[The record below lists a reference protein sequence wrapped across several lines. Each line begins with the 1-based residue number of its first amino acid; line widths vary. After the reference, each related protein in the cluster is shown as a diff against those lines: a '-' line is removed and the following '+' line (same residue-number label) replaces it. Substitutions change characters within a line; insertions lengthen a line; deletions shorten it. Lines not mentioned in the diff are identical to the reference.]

1 VRAADTNLV
10 VRLVTHDDAKQ
21 LAAAEA
27 FVSSGAWVSHVVLV
41 EVVWVLD
48 SVYERSA
55 AEIIATIE
63 ILLNHEH
70 LTLQD
75 ADTVS
80 AALDQFRQH
89 PTIGF
94 SDCLV
99 LEIARKAGRL
109 PLGTFDRHL
118 GKLAGA
124 QRL

>member
-1 VRAADTNLV
+1 VRAADTNVV

-41 EVVWVLD
+41 EVVWVLE
-48 SVYERSA
+48 SVYERDA
-55 AEIIATIE
+55 AEIIATLE

-80 AALDQFRQH
+80 AALDQFRQR
-89 PTIGF
+89 PAVGF

-109 PLGTFDRHL
+109 PLGTFDRQL
-118 GKLAGA
+118 SKLAGA
-124 QRL
+124 QHL